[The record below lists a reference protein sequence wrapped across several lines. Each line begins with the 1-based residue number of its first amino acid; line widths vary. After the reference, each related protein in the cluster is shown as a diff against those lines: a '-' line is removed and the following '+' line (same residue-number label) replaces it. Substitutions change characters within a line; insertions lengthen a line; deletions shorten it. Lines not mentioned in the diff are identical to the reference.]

1 MSILFSTKDW
11 LTVAQLVGAWGP
23 ELGRR
28 VPDPSRVEPDLV
40 HELLEDIVN
49 GRFDNSGPL
58 REGHRSG
65 LQLITPDCRAGFL
78 AGHDVRDLIR
88 FGIEPWLLHRI
99 VVMKEAVLDF
109 ARRRQLPPPSW
120 WDTPVGAATDGVSV
134 SADTTPISGATSQNP
149 TLAISGRRR
158 GPRPKFERIR
168 EEMRKDIRQRRRTV
182 TELQN
187 MLEKELASHY
197 NVSRDTARKAR
208 EAVLSESEFVERQIA
223 TNDK

>member
-1 MSILFSTKDW
+1 MFSTKDF

-28 VPDPSRVEPDLV
+28 VADPSRIEADLV
-40 HELLEDIVN
+40 HELFEDIIN

-58 REGHRSG
+58 CEGQRLG
-65 LQLITPDCRAGFL
+65 LRLITPDCRAGFL

-120 WDTPVGAATDGVSV
+120 WDTPVGANADGVSI
-134 SADTTPISGATSQNP
+134 SADTAPISGATSQNP
-149 TLAISGRRR
+149 TPAISGRRR
-158 GPRPKFERIR
+158 GPRRWQFDLAR
-168 EEMRKDIRQRRRTV
+168 EEMRKDIRLRRRTV

-197 NVSRDTARKAR
+197 HVSRDTARKAR
-208 EAVLSESEFVERQIA
+208 EAVLSESEFVERQIS